1 MLAMNKAL
9 FILPLLAVLL
19 WAGPAGAMPDPPPL
33 PPNLQELSH
42 PFKADLP
49 ELRKLGVIRV
59 LTVYSQSY
67 FFIHQGQP
75 YGLDY
80 ALLEEYQRILR
91 RHHVKGQPPMEVVFI
106 PVPLE
111 RLVPLLEAGYGDM
124 AAAGLTITPERSR
137 QLTFTRPYITGV
149 DEVVV
154 SHKSVTGL
162 TSLDSLSGR
171 PVLAAKGSSYMASL
185 KKFNR
190 GLASRG
196 LKPVEILGAPDVLT
210 DEDILDL
217 VNSGGA
223 PLTVIDSPAAHMWAE
238 VMPNI
243 KVHSKLALRKG
254 GQIAWLVR
262 RDTPKLLAGLNRF
275 LKTRHQGTLVGNVLI
290 KRYFTNNQW
299 LKNPND
305 LEERSRFSRFA
316 PLFKK
321 YGEKYDFDWL
331 LLAAQAFQESRL
343 DPKCRSSAGAVGLM
357 QVMPPTSGDRQAEI
371 KRLLEP
377 EYNVS
382 VAVKYLAH
390 IRDHY
395 FDDPGL
401 SLPVRA
407 RFSLAAYN
415 AGPTALSRVRRVSKK
430 MGYNPDRWFFN
441 CEYGALRLVGSEPVS
456 YVRNIL
462 KYYVSY
468 RLSLRLQQESRRQT
482 RDMLKNH

>member
-1 MLAMNKAL
+1 MLAMIKAL
-9 FILPLLAVLL
+9 FILPLLTALL
-19 WAGPAGAMPDPPPL
+19 WVACAGASPDPPPL
-33 PPNLQELSH
+33 PPTLQELRR

-49 ELRKLGVIRV
+49 ELRKLGIIRV

-80 ALLEEYQRILR
+80 ALLEEYQRILN
-91 RHHVKGQPPMEVVFI
+91 RHRPKGAPPMEVVFI
-106 PVPLE
+106 PVPME

-124 AAAGLTITPERSR
+124 AAAGLTITSERS
-137 QLTFTRPYITGV
+137 QHLSFTQPYLTGV

-171 PVLAAKGSSYMASL
+171 QVLAAKGSSYMASL
-185 KKFNR
+185 DKLNR
-190 GLASRG
+190 DLASRG
-196 LKPVEILGAPDVLT
+196 LKPVEILDAPDVLT

-217 VNSGGA
+217 VNSGA
-223 PLTVIDSPAAHMWAE
+223 VPLTVMDSPAAAMWAE
-238 VMPNI
+238 VMPGI
-243 KVHSKLALRKG
+243 RVHPKLALRKG
-254 GQIAWLVR
+254 GSIAWLVR
-262 RDTPKLLAGLNRF
+262 RDTPKLLASLNHF
-275 LKTRHQGTLVGNVLI
+275 LKSHRQGTLVGNVLI

-299 LKNPND
+299 LVNPNAVED
-305 LEERSRFSRFA
+305 RSRFSRFA

-321 YGEKYDFDWL
+321 YGEQYDFDWL

-343 DPKCRSSAGAVGLM
+343 DPKRISSAGAVGLM
-357 QVMPPTSGDRQAEI
+357 QVMPPAGGDRSAEK

-377 EYNVS
+377 DYNVK

-395 FDDPGL
+395 FGDPGL

-430 MGYNPDRWFFN
+430 MGYNPNRWFFN

-468 RLSLRLQQESRRQT
+468 KLSLRLQQESRRQT
-482 RDMLKNH
+482 KDLLRER